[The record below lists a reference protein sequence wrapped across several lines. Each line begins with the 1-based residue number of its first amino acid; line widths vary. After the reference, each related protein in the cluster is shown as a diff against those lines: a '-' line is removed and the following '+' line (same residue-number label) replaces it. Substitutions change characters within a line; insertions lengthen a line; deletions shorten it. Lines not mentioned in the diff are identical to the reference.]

1 MFLAHNPHQPQPA
14 PAVLVGM
21 DGNTGSCL
29 VMDQAIGLPGTVLS
43 TLTSNGSQDFGWETF
58 PAPPGDAGGG
68 AGLPASKAGAL
79 SGSSLPHNPFSV
91 SNIGRALGG

>member
-68 AGLPASKAGAL
+68 QDFLQAKQVLCQGAPFPIIL
-79 SGSSLPHNPFSV
+79 FQSQISGGP
-91 SNIGRALGG
+91 